1 MIGRRPFAA
10 FGNLTGDQQMLEY
23 ITAEYNTAGDGARL
37 GMLRLHDDAQRGYA
51 YDPAQGLPESKVG
64 AFTTGNRCFHFPSNR
79 RTSVRGGRARRGE
92 DWFVRLN
99 CSVSTE
105 LAQTRLGLRHSLP
118 AFEW

>member
-64 AFTTGNRCFHFPSNR
+64 AFTQ
-79 RTSVRGGRARRGE
+79 A
-92 DWFVRLN
+92 L
-99 CSVSTE
+99 
-105 LAQTRLGLRHSLP
+105 
-118 AFEW
+118 